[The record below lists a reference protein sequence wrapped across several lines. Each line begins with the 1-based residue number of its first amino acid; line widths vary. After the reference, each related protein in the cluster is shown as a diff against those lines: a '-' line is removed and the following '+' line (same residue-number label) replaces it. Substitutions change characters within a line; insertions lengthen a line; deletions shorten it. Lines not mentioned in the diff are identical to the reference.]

1 MRKIT
6 VTQHDYSRLVGS
18 GELNLVRYM
27 RDSIKGLLKYDVLIR
42 LKGKRARV
50 EIRGYDRMYM
60 YECPLKDTVIVCEK
74 KEGVA

>member
-6 VTQHDYSRLVGS
+6 VTQHDYSLLVGS
-18 GELNLVRYM
+18 GKLDLVRHM
-27 RDSIKGLLKYDVLIR
+27 RDPVKGLLKYDVLIR

-50 EIRGYDRMYM
+50 ELRGYDRMYM